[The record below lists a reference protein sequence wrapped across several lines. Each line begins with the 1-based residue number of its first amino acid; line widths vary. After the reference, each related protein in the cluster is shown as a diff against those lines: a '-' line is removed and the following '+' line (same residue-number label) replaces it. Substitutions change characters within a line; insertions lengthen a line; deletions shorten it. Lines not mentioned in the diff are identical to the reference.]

1 MAESAPE
8 MRRHPLA
15 IRLEPSEK
23 TESPGGLKHR
33 HAAPAKCP
41 APALSRGTEEIGFQR
56 KVNEVGNPH
65 IRTQKPRLNRNAG
78 VTCHTGWRGV
88 NEAADR
94 LDHISGI
101 GDGVD
106 AGGAEMGGKSARL
119 TDRAAT
125 TARAYEQHGLERR
138 IRHATAEAFAKAGP
152 VGVVA
157 DSLPVPENDGVDRAD
172 NLGIRGQLIHE
183 GYHGLLARVSDID
196 TGKTHQFRSVEKCRK
211 TAGGQAFALQIH

>member
-23 TESPGGLKHR
+23 TKSPGGLKHR

-106 AGGAEMGGKSARL
+106 AGGAEMGESR
-119 TDRAAT
+119 RA
-125 TARAYEQHGLERR
+125 
-138 IRHATAEAFAKAGP
+138 
-152 VGVVA
+152 
-157 DSLPVPENDGVDRAD
+157 
-172 NLGIRGQLIHE
+172 
-183 GYHGLLARVSDID
+183 
-196 TGKTHQFRSVEKCRK
+196 
-211 TAGGQAFALQIH
+211 